1 MSFTWRWTWPTVV
14 PASALRTGSAAPTG
28 PRRPWR
34 AGRGQAVEVER
45 VRAAERLEL
54 RPDGA
59 RPVGR
64 ELDAVAVRVGQ
75 VDRLGD
81 PVVGGALDRRARDG
95 QALEGAGQRLAAR
108 RQQRHVVEPGVAA
121 GAARDLLLDEHDELL
136 APGAHGGDRVL
147 AAV

>member
-14 PASALRTGSAAPTG
+14 PASAWRTGSASSTSA
-28 PRRPWR
+28 
-34 AGRGQAVEVER
+34 AAVEVER

-54 RPDGA
+54 RPDVA

-81 PVVGGALDRRARDG
+81 PVVGGAFDRRARDG
-95 QALEGAGQRLAAR
+95 QALEGAGQRLAAP

-121 GAARDLLLDEHDELL
+121 GAARGLLLDEHDEVL
-136 APGAHGGDRVL
+136 AAGAHRGDRVL
-147 AAV
+147 AAVQPQPDRV